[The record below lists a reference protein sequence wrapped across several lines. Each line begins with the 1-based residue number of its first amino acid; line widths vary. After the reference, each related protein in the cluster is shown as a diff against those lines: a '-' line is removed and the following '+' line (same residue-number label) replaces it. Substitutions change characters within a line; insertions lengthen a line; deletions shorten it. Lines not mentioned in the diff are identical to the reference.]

1 MNSLGASDKLPLTLR
16 QAEAHPR
23 HSRLWGSAH
32 CWLMIPTV
40 ATVLAQV
47 AQPGTN
53 SPPHKWC
60 FDRGQETQLCE
71 PTEDRCKQLRE
82 LNTEIA
88 RSPCKRVE
96 VPEVQISPTE
106 PAAPPDPERRQR

>member
-1 MNSLGASDKLPLTLR
+1 VNSLGASDKLPLTLR

-23 HSRLWGSAH
+23 HSRLWGS
-32 CWLMIPTV
+32 
-40 ATVLAQV
+40 AQV